1 MISRKEAISIG
12 ASAAM
17 GMLFPTAAFAGN
29 GNGNGVQK
37 QLQDGSCGAMAPC
50 YPANGT
56 RCFYLDPKYLDIDIQ
71 GMSIQEVIDLFECSP
86 SEINFYCEDCT
97 YYSFTVSTTGD
108 CYGIIGV
115 YGVICKNFTVYGCD
129 ICKPMFMPI
138 KDYDPCA
145 SVVR

>member
-17 GMLFPTAAFAGN
+17 GMLCPTAAFA

-50 YPANGT
+50 YPSNGT
-56 RCFYLDPKYLDIDIQ
+56 ECLYLDPKYLDIDIQ

-86 SEINFYCEDCT
+86 NEIDFYCDGYT
-97 YYSFTVSTTGD
+97 YYTFAVSTTGD
-108 CYGIIGV
+108 CYGIIGA
-115 YGVICKNFTVYGCD
+115 YGVMCKNFTVCEGD
-129 ICKPMFMPI
+129 IGKPTFVPI
-138 KDYDPCA
+138 KDYDRYAP
-145 SVVR
+145 VVR

>member
-12 ASAAM
+12 ASAAA
-17 GMLFPTAAFAGN
+17 GMLFPTSAFA
-29 GNGNGVQK
+29 VHSRCQQ
-37 QLQDGSCGAMAPC
+37 QLQEVMAPC